1 MVLAFIL
8 FNLISEMAPH
18 SESLNIKNEI
28 RKSFLKKRLAMPQ
41 NEVEA
46 NSQLICL
53 NLFINFFL
61 LKGDIGF
68 YSPIKNEV
76 NPLFLL
82 DFGLQNSCLPV
93 TNNEEMIF
101 KKWHKGDD
109 CKIGKFGVIEPLEL
123 AEVANPEII
132 LVPLVAFDKNLNR
145 IGYGKGFYDK
155 YLSNFKGL
163 KLGLAFEL
171 QLAKSIPTE
180 PFDIKLDYII
190 TEYKIYG
197 S

>member
-1 MVLAFIL
+1 MCLAFIIIYS
-8 FNLISEMAPH
+8 ISEMALH
-18 SESLNIKNEI
+18 SESLNTKNEI
-28 RKSFLKKRLAMPQ
+28 RKSFLKKRLAISEK
-41 NEVEA
+41 EVEER
-46 NSQLICL
+46 SQLVCL

-76 NPLFLL
+76 NPLSLL

-93 TNNEEMIF
+93 TNNEAMIF
-101 KKWHKGDD
+101 KKWRKGDD
-109 CKIGKFGVIEPLEL
+109 YKIGKFGFMEPLEE

-132 LVPLVAFDKNLNR
+132 LVPLVAFDKDLNR

-171 QLAKSIPTE
+171 QRAKSIPAE
-180 PFDIKLDYII
+180 AFDIKLDYII